1 MSRNEMTTRQAKL
14 EAFGR
19 LIDILDELR
28 EKCPWDRK
36 QTMESLRPQTI
47 EETYELSDAIMHS
60 DLKEISKELGDLLL
74 HVVFYAKIGAE
85 QGEFDIVDVINRL
98 CDKLVYRHPH
108 VFGDVKVSGSDE
120 VVQNW
125 EELKTKEKDGNK
137 RVLSGVPVTLP
148 PLLKAYRMQD
158 KARAVGFDWEQK
170 DQVWDKVAEEL
181 GEFRTEL
188 AAMEEA
194 GRSGDRE
201 QMASAAARAENELG
215 DYLFS
220 IVNAARLY
228 DLNPDTA
235 LEKTCAKFRSRFTY
249 LEEHTIRQGRSL
261 KDMTLAE
268 MDEIW
273 EEAKKLEKR
282 QAAPMENT
290 AEKNTGRDWLER
302 TELLVGRKALDRMTE
317 SVVVIAGL
325 GGVGAYAAEIIV
337 RAGVGNIVIIDSD
350 VVSNS
355 NRNRQLLAKVST
367 LGRQKCEVMEERLL
381 DINPALNV
389 IRIPEYLTEENA
401 GDTIA
406 AAIAGFGGRI
416 DFLID
421 AIDTLAPKIAL
432 ISYCYRKG
440 IPLVSSMGSGAKLDA
455 TKVRIADLSKSYNC
469 PLAYMI
475 RKRLRKEGISKG
487 FPVVFSEELPEREA
501 IVPTDG
507 ERNKKSQVGT
517 ISYLPAVFGCICAQV
532 AIRHIT
538 GK

>member
-170 DQVWDKVAEEL
+170 DQVWDKVSEEL

-261 KDMTLAE
+261 KEMTLAE

-282 QAAPMENT
+282 
-290 AEKNTGRDWLER
+290 
-302 TELLVGRKALDRMTE
+302 
-317 SVVVIAGL
+317 
-325 GGVGAYAAEIIV
+325 
-337 RAGVGNIVIIDSD
+337 
-350 VVSNS
+350 
-355 NRNRQLLAKVST
+355 
-367 LGRQKCEVMEERLL
+367 
-381 DINPALNV
+381 
-389 IRIPEYLTEENA
+389 
-401 GDTIA
+401 
-406 AAIAGFGGRI
+406 
-416 DFLID
+416 
-421 AIDTLAPKIAL
+421 
-432 ISYCYRKG
+432 
-440 IPLVSSMGSGAKLDA
+440 
-455 TKVRIADLSKSYNC
+455 
-469 PLAYMI
+469 
-475 RKRLRKEGISKG
+475 
-487 FPVVFSEELPEREA
+487 
-501 IVPTDG
+501 
-507 ERNKKSQVGT
+507 
-517 ISYLPAVFGCICAQV
+517 
-532 AIRHIT
+532 
-538 GK
+538 